1 MYSIEMLADEPVI
14 VVRIEPE
21 FKFERDLWAVH
32 EDVARKARTIAAGK
46 VYRIMDFSALT
57 ITFSELQ
64 SVLYFETRGGPGS
77 AADPRIRNVLVGSG
91 EMINMAADSLG
102 QTQYGRI
109 NTPVFSTLNEA
120 LVYVRATLSHVS

>member
-1 MYSIEMLADEPVI
+1 MHSIEVLADEPVI
-14 VVRIEPE
+14 VVRIEPG
-21 FKFERDLWAVH
+21 FRFEQEMQAIH
-32 EDVARKARTIAAGK
+32 EEVARKTRAIAASK

-109 NTPVFSTLNEA
+109 TTPVFSTLNEA
-120 LVYVRATLSHVS
+120 LVYVRATLSHAS

>member
-1 MYSIEMLADEPVI
+1 MYSVEALADEPVI

-21 FKFERDLWAVH
+21 FEFEQDLQAVH
-32 EDVARKARTIAAGK
+32 EDVARKARAIAASK

-109 NTPVFSTLNEA
+109 ATPVFATLNEA
-120 LVYVRATLSHVS
+120 LVYVRATLSHAS